1 MGSIQGMYMVQ
12 ENVQGSLMPT
22 SVSVGLSICGFVM
35 RYSNLAAYT
44 RDTTWDQTGRFIL
57 ALGWTSFAFGTL
69 SFRDLSFYAVFLCC
83 NWLCLEEDAPR
94 IINNFLFSLLA
105 KNVTGLHAHQVRMA
119 DKTVEEAAAAGYSQ
133 EELSKAGMLA
143 FAHGPASPFTGST
156 GPAGNSLNAPAEAD
170 PANQQTPAEAGTAN
184 QQIPAQSGP
193 ANQQTPAK
201 AGPANQQT
209 TASLTPNEAMGK

>member
-1 MGSIQGMYMVQ
+1 
-12 ENVQGSLMPT
+12 
-22 SVSVGLSICGFVM
+22 
-35 RYSNLAAYT
+35 
-44 RDTTWDQTGRFIL
+44 
-57 ALGWTSFAFGTL
+57 
-69 SFRDLSFYAVFLCC
+69 
-83 NWLCLEEDAPR
+83 
-94 IINNFLFSLLA
+94 
-105 KNVTGLHAHQVRMA
+105 MA

-209 TASLTPNEAMGK
+209 TASLTPNEAKGK